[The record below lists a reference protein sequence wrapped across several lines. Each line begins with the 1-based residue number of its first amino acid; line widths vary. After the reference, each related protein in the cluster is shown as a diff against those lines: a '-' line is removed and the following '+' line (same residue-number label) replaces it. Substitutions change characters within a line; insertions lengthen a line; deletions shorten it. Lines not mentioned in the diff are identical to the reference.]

1 MTKIFFPLHLKHSS
15 FCPSADVK
23 SMPNDSVHVCLFN
36 FIPQTSK
43 KARLNID
50 PCRFPRL
57 QEVVVSVA
65 SAILM
70 VAHVESTLN
79 IPIA

>member
-1 MTKIFFPLHLKHSS
+1 
-15 FCPSADVK
+15 
-23 SMPNDSVHVCLFN
+23 VHVCLFN

-43 KARLNID
+43 EDRLNID
-50 PCRFPRL
+50 PCHLPRL

-65 SAILM
+65 SAKLM

-79 IPIA
+79 IPIS